1 MPNFTINKAKVSLYN
16 KSMTLDDY
24 QKRSRKTAV
33 YPDLGKNIIYPT
45 LGFVGEAGELADKVK
60 KIFRD
65 DSGKI
70 KPEVKEAIIIEIG
83 DVLWYMAQLCTE
95 LNIKMSRVADENLV
109 KLRSRLKRN
118 TLHGSGDE
126 R

>member
-1 MPNFTINKAKVSLYN
+1 
-16 KSMTLDDY
+16 MTLDDY
-24 QKRSRKTAV
+24 QTKSRKTAV

-65 DSGKI
+65 DGGKI
-70 KPEVKEAIIIEIG
+70 RPEIKEAITNEIG

-95 LNIKMSRVADENLV
+95 LNIKMSQVVDKNLV
-109 KLRSRLKRN
+109 KLQGRLKRN
-118 TLHGSGDE
+118 TIHGSGDE